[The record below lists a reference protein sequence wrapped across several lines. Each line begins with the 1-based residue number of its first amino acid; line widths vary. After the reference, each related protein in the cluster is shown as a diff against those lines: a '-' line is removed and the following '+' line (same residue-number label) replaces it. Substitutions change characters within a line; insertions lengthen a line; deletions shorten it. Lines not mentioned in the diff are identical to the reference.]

1 MKINSITI
9 ENYRSIKDTVV
20 LDVKPI
26 SGKQTFMLLG
36 INESGK
42 SNILEA
48 IALLDGDRE
57 FDYSKDCHSK
67 NEDDKK
73 DISISYE
80 LDIAPAIDFYRD
92 QFSKEKMP
100 KALSDLVDITKIERK
115 VSIDSE
121 DERRDYFHI
130 WIKDKKKDF
139 SKYIVASESVTQNGA
154 AKEIK
159 KIMEKTTENTKSDT
173 DGNETNIL
181 DKEKLEEFLQDEFY
195 ELFDNNVPEVIFW
208 KYEDKYLIKGKIN
221 LEEFKK
227 NTNIS
232 TPLKNCFAIAGI
244 NAENIE
250 GKITSIV
257 GNSTKKSK
265 LTKLLGDK
273 VTEHINKIWKE
284 HKVKIEFD
292 IDNMQLSFHV
302 KDIGDES
309 ESYGVVQRSDG
320 FKHFVSILLNLSAEN
335 ETGDLKNKL
344 IILDEPEVHLHPS
357 GEKYLRDELLNISK
371 KNLVMLATHSIFI
384 VDKCSLDRHFSVEK
398 IGVETN
404 AHQIER
410 DNPFKEEVLYEALGT
425 SILEHVENKVL
436 LFEGKTDRDIF
447 DLYKKK
453 FKKEVKIPNISLI
466 SADGV
471 ENIIKY
477 TKFFNNKLVA
487 GFVLV
492 DSDKDGVAQKG
503 KILSEDTYDKNNTFE
518 INDVL
523 ATKKQS
529 TLEDLFD
536 KKYLLE
542 AVFEVFNGV
551 SMTLNNGKPYME
563 QVIQHCKNNGKYV
576 NNKTYQEKEKEM
588 KRSFFQKVSKLKK
601 DDLQK
606 EKYYN
611 FFEQMQK
618 KLTH

>member
-1 MKINSITI
+1 MKIKNITI

-20 LDVKPI
+20 LDVAPI
-26 SGKQTFMLLG
+26 GGKQTFMLLG

-48 IALLDGDRE
+48 IALLDEDRE
-57 FDYSKDCHSK
+57 FDYSRDCHSK
-67 NEDDKK
+67 NEDENK
-73 DISISYE
+73 DISVSYE
-80 LDIAPAIDFYRD
+80 LDIAPAIDFYREE
-92 QFSKEKMP
+92 FSKEKMP
-100 KALSDLVDITKIERK
+100 KNLSGIIDITKIERK
-115 VSIDSE
+115 VSIDSD
-121 DERRDYFHI
+121 DERSDFFHV
-130 WIKDKKKDF
+130 WVKDKKKDF
-139 SKYIVASESVTQNGA
+139 SKYVVVSEPVTQNGV

-159 KIMEKTTENTKSDT
+159 KIAEKTAENTKTDT
-173 DGNETNIL
+173 DGNETNVL

-195 ELFDNNVPEVIFW
+195 DLFDNNVPEVIFW
-208 KYEDKYLIKGKIN
+208 KYEDTYLIKDKIN

-227 NTNIS
+227 KTSIS

-244 NAENIE
+244 KDENIE
-250 GKITSIV
+250 NRITSII

-309 ESYGVVQRSDG
+309 ESYGVIQRSDG

-335 ETGDLKNKL
+335 ETGYLTNKL

-371 KNLVMLATHSIFI
+371 KNLVVLATHSIFI
-384 VDKCSLDRHFSVEK
+384 VDKRSLDRHFSVEK
-398 IGVETN
+398 TGVETS

-410 DNPFKEEVLYEALGT
+410 DNPFREEVLYEALGT

-447 DLYKKK
+447 DLFKKK
-453 FKKEVKIPNISLI
+453 FKKEIKLPNISLI

-492 DSDKDGVAQKG
+492 DSDNDGVAQKT

-518 INDVL
+518 INEL
-523 ATKKQS
+523 LNTKKQS

-536 KKYLLE
+536 KKYLVE
-542 AVFEVFNGV
+542 SVTEVFEGM
-551 SMTLNNGKPYME
+551 SITLDDSKPYME
-563 QVIQHCKNNGKYV
+563 QIIQFCKDNGKYV
-576 NNKTYQEKEKEM
+576 NNKTYQEKEKAM
-588 KRSFFQKVSKLKK
+588 KKSFFQKVSRLKK
-601 DDLQK
+601 EDLQK
-606 EKYYN
+606 EKYYK
-611 FFEQMQK
+611 FFEQIQK
-618 KLTH
+618 KLSA

>member
-1 MKINSITI
+1 MKIKSITI
-9 ENYRSIKDTVV
+9 ENYRSIKDTIVLNVV
-20 LDVKPI
+20 PI
-26 SGKQTFMLLG
+26 IGKQTFMLLG

-48 IALLDGDRE
+48 IALLDEDRDS
-57 FDYSKDCHSK
+57 DYGRDCHSK
-67 NEDDKK
+67 NEDNKK
-73 DISISYE
+73 NISISYE
-80 LDIAPAIDFYRD
+80 LDIASAIDLYRE
-92 QFSKEKMP
+92 QFSKEKIP
-100 KALSDLVDITKIERK
+100 KTLSVLVDITRIERK
-115 VSIDSE
+115 VTIDSE
-121 DERRDYFHI
+121 NERRDFFHI
-130 WIKDKKKDF
+130 CIKEKKKDF
-139 SKYIVASESVTQNGA
+139 FKYVVASEPVTQNGV

-159 KIMEKTTENTKSDT
+159 KILEKTTENTKT
-173 DGNETNIL
+173 DPEGNETNVL
-181 DKEKLEEFLQDEFY
+181 SKEKLEEFLQEEFY

-208 KYEDKYLIKGKIN
+208 KYEDTYLIKDKIN

-227 NTNIS
+227 KTSIS

-244 NAENIE
+244 KDENIE
-250 GKITSIV
+250 NKITSIV

-302 KDIGDES
+302 KDVGDES

-320 FKHFVSILLNLSAEN
+320 FKHFISILLNLSAEN

-404 AHQIER
+404 VHQIER
-410 DNPFKEEVLYEALGT
+410 DNPFREEVLYEALGT

-477 TKFFNNKLVA
+477 TKFFNNNLVL

-492 DSDKDGVAQKG
+492 DSDKDGIAQKE

-523 ATKKQS
+523 DTKKQS

-542 AVFEVFNGV
+542 ALTEVFEGV
-551 SMTLNNGKPYME
+551 SMTLDDNKPYME

-576 NNKTYQEKEKEM
+576 NNKTYQEKEKDM
-588 KRSFFQKVSKLKK
+588 KKTFFQKVSKLKK
-601 DDLQK
+601 DELQK
-606 EKYYN
+606 EKYYK

-618 KLTH
+618 KLSV